1 MRWGIFKRTFPND
14 SAPGEEFALALSI
27 ALSLT
32 RSKAALCRIAKFLMK
47 ILLYNPDNGV
57 TRNFMPHLWMFL
69 LQALTPPGHE
79 VLLVDGNAQPM
90 DEAGIAQFV
99 RDNNIGL
106 VGIGA
111 MTRMIAKAYRMADA
125 VRATGVPVVMGG
137 PHVTEMADEALGR
150 DGGPRHADAVAL
162 GEADA
167 TWPRIVEDA
176 ARGELKDVYAPVDAF
191 GQESK
196 PSLKE
201 YPVIPW
207 QSIDLKQFNLVPKA
221 AKALLQKIGEGW
233 GTFRLIPVES
243 GRGCPYGCEFCTVTG
258 FFGDSIRFRTNESV
272 VNELLLLKARARSE
286 KGQMAVFFIDDNF
299 AINIKRTKSLLRAII
314 AAGAKVHWVAQISA
328 NLLRDEELVDLIADS
343 GGKWIFI
350 GMESIDPAN
359 LKDVNKGFNKPGE
372 YAAVLERLAQ
382 RNVYAITSFIFGM
395 DNDTTGVAE
404 RTLEQVGT
412 WPPGLP
418 IFGLLTPL
426 PATPLYKR
434 LEKAGRL
441 TRPKHWQEFVPFTMA
456 HTPLKM
462 GIDEAHA
469 EVNQG
474 WAKTYSPEA
483 LAHAVESLNDQP
495 LGYRVNI
502 FLARLC
508 FRGIYFPMMGKMAW
522 LKVIAQNRRTIF
534 KLVRQGFKAGA
545 WRGVPARISVSPL
558 TQAETVGAMAQAA
571 SGDGPAIAF
580 PAD

>member
-1 MRWGIFKRTFPND
+1 
-14 SAPGEEFALALSI
+14 
-27 ALSLT
+27 
-32 RSKAALCRIAKFLMK
+32 MK

-79 VLLVDGNAQPM
+79 VVLVDGNAQSM
-90 DEAGIAQFV
+90 DEAGIAHFV
-99 RDNNIGL
+99 RDNKIEL

-176 ARGELKDVYAPVDAF
+176 ARGKLKDVYAPVDAF

-196 PSLKE
+196 PTLKE

-207 QSIDLKQFNLVPKA
+207 QSIDLNQFNLVPKA
-221 AKALLQKIGEGW
+221 AKAMLQKIAEGW

-299 AINIKRTKSLLRAII
+299 AINIKRTKSLLRDII
-314 AAGAKVHWVAQISA
+314 AAGAQVHWVAQISA

-404 RTLEQVGT
+404 RTLEQVRT

-441 TRPKHWQEFVPFTMA
+441 TRPKHWQEFIPFAMA

-462 GIDEAHA
+462 SIEEAHA
-469 EVNQG
+469 EVNHG
-474 WAKTYSPEA
+474 WDEAYSPEA
-483 LAHAVESLNDQP
+483 LAHAVESLADQP

-534 KLVRQGFKAGA
+534 KLVREGFKAGA
-545 WRGVPARISVSPL
+545 WRGAPARIPAGAVP
-558 TQAETVGAMAQAA
+558 QAEAVGAMAQAA
-571 SGDGPAIAF
+571 GGDGSAIAF